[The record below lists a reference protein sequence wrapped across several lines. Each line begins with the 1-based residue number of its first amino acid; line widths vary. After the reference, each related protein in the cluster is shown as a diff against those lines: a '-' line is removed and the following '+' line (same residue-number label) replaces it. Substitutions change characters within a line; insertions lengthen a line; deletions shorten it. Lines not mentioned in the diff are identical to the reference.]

1 MKTTTHCLKSH
12 FNLTERET
20 LVPLLDAHVEYLCRV
35 IRSIPNF
42 SQKIVAFSQKIAGW
56 YAAEYPTCPEVA
68 INATFG
74 VRIATHN
81 NVLGQESQYYY
92 AQWVLDGSP
101 AAPSVHH
108 RNGQISGWKRTRR
121 VRYLWAAIHQILAE
135 DMSLATYT
143 SYSTEILNFERDCV
157 VCPICGEVVA
167 EWTEDDY
174 IRTPCQHMIAEF
186 DNGNHWG
193 APEVDNVIDHYAFFD
208 YHTDLFETVTMHDC
222 EFWFSDNH
230 NLDHLAE
237 VYLSDVRLDCP
248 ICGKTVLNCHNG
260 MCWATPCDHSVK
272 LMFDG
277 NVEYRQEES
286 LWEEQGFDI
295 EATCKGK
302 MHKVA
307 EFCEGFFFEEDEDEE
322 EEE

>member
-1 MKTTTHCLKSH
+1 MKTTTHCLKNH
-12 FNLTERET
+12 FNVIERET

-42 SQKIVAFSQKIAGW
+42 NEKIGLFSQKIASW
-56 YAAEYPTCPEVA
+56 YAQDYPECPEVA
-68 INATFG
+68 INKTFG

-81 NVLGQESQYYY
+81 NILGQESQYYH

-135 DMSLATYT
+135 DMSLATYVP
-143 SYSTEILNFERDCV
+143 YSAEVLNFTRDCV

-174 IRTPCQHMIAEF
+174 IRTPCEHLMAEF
-186 DNGNHWG
+186 DGRERWC
-193 APEVDNVIDHYAFFD
+193 APEFDYVIDNYSFFEENSN
-208 YHTDLFETVTMHDC
+208 LFEEIDAHDC
-222 EFWFSDNH
+222 EFWFASQIAAVTH
-230 NLDHLAE
+230 AAE
-237 VYLSDVRLDCP
+237 VFVSDAEIYCP
-248 ICGKTVLNCHNG
+248 ICRKLVLYTRDG
-260 MCWATPCDHSVK
+260 RSYTSPCEHTVK
-272 LMFDG
+272 LVFDG
-277 NVEYRQEES
+277 NVEYRQDEN
-286 LWEEQGFDI
+286 LWESQGFSI
-295 EATCKGK
+295 EATCEGK

-307 EFCEGFFFEEDEDEE
+307 EFCEGFFFEDEYDY
-322 EEE
+322 